1 MNNSNENLFVMIIK
15 IVVPILAI
23 LLGVYVL
30 VYLFVNVLF
39 LS

>member
-30 VYLFVNVLF
+30 VYLFVNTLL